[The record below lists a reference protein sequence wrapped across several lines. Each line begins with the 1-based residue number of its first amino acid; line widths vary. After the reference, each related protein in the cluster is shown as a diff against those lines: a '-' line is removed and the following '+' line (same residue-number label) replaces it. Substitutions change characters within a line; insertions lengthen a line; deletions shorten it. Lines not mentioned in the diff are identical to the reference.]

1 MHCGEIAIQR
11 LHKRN
16 SYKLGA
22 QRVMSLSEFITT
34 LNYALSFISIVPTEE
49 QLTWLFNDI
58 DRNRDGVI
66 SYQEYFEFL
75 RYYFGSQS
83 EAAQT
88 GGEEVVVKRK
98 VREEGGVAEE
108 RFSKLIR
115 AQARVLFMGFD
126 VNRNVMFERSE
137 ASQLLNNLLKH
148 TSQ

>member
-1 MHCGEIAIQR
+1 
-11 LHKRN
+11 
-16 SYKLGA
+16 
-22 QRVMSLSEFITT
+22 MSLSEFITT